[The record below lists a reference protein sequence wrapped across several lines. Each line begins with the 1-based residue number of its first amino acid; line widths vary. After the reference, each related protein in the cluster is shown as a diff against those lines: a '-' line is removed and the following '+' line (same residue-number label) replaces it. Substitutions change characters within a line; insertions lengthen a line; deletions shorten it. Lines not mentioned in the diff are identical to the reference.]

1 MVIMLVTVLLPILF
15 VNLQITGMTN
25 MIKVEWNKEHSW
37 KVTKQLDK
45 DGKVIAMKFKG
56 VWYYPRKDYS
66 GRDYI
71 GAEWYIGSDVCHN
84 CVLQKFCKGD
94 NPIWNAC
101 SETDELEINWI

>member
-1 MVIMLVTVLLPILF
+1 MLETVQLQNHFI
-15 VNLQITGMTN
+15 NLQITGMTN

-66 GRDYI
+66 GRDWMY
-71 GAEWYIGSDVCHN
+71 GSWYIASDVCDN
-84 CVLQKFCKGD
+84 CNLKKYCKAD

>member
-1 MVIMLVTVLLPILF
+1 M
-15 VNLQITGMTN
+15 NLQITGTTN

-37 KVTKQLDK
+37 KVTKALDK

-66 GRDYI
+66 GRDWMY
-71 GAEWYIGSDVCHN
+71 GSWYIASDVCDN
-84 CVLQKFCKGD
+84 CNLKKYCKAD